1 MIYQYISSVLSMLWL
16 FVYTILH
23 CSIIDFF
30 LQIWKNLYYTKI
42 IIHSENNEEA
52 WFLIGKFLLQPQELL
67 PDM

>member
-1 MIYQYISSVLSMLWL
+1 MIENG
-16 FVYTILH
+16 
-23 CSIIDFF
+23 IDFF
-30 LQIWKNLYYTKI
+30 LQIWKNLYYTEI

>member
-1 MIYQYISSVLSMLWL
+1 MIEKG
-16 FVYTILH
+16 
-23 CSIIDFF
+23 IDFF
-30 LQIWKNLYYTKI
+30 LQIWKKLYYTKI

>member
-1 MIYQYISSVLSMLWL
+1 MIEKG
-16 FVYTILH
+16 
-23 CSIIDFF
+23 IDFF

-52 WFLIGKFLLQPQELL
+52 WFLIDKVLLQPQELL